1 MKMIAKFSGLTG
13 VLLVAVAILVLTSST
28 FAADALRIQPTRQD
42 FGTVE
47 EGVPAIM
54 LSIVENISSQEVHV
68 SNVRT
73 N

>member
-1 MKMIAKFSGLTG
+1 MKMIAKLSELTG
-13 VLLVAVAILVLTSST
+13 MLLTALAILVLTSSA

-54 LSIVENISSQEVHV
+54 LSIVENISSQEVHI

>member
-13 VLLVAVAILVLTSST
+13 VLLTALAILVLTSSA

-54 LSIVENISSQEVHV
+54 LSIVENISSQEVHI